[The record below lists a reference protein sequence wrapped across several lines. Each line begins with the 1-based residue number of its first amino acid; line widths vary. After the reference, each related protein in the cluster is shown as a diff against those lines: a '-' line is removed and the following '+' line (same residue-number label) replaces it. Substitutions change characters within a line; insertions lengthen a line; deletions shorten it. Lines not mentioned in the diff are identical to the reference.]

1 MLDLKFIISNLEE
14 VKEKT
19 KARNYSFDF
28 DSLIQKDALRKSVI
42 NEVEK
47 LKADRNAISKQVG
60 ILKREGKDTTELQEQ
75 VKRDA
80 GKMQELDGRLSE
92 IDEEIRSMLLNIP
105 NLIDDTT
112 PVGKDETEN
121 VMVRKWGEPRKFD
134 FEPKNHWD
142 IGADLGIIDFERGV
156 KIAESRFNVL
166 AGLGARLDRAISSLM
181 LDMHREKGYIEM
193 SVPYLV
199 NTKSMTGT
207 GQLPKFAEEAYV
219 CERDNLYLIS
229 TAEIPV
235 TNLYSDEILDLKQ
248 LPVKNTSLTACF
260 RREAG
265 SYGKD
270 TKGLIR
276 NHQFNKVELVKICA
290 QDKSI
295 EEHESLTY
303 DAEMVLQALNLPY
316 RVMALSSGDLGFS
329 SAKTYDLEVWLPG
342 QNCYREISSCSNF
355 KDFQA
360 RRANIRYRDAD
371 GKVKFAHTLN
381 GSGLAV
387 GRTLVAVLENYQNAD
402 GSVTIPEALRPYLG
416 GLDIIKKGYY

>member
-1 MLDLKFIISNLEE
+1 MLDIKYIIANIEE
-14 VKEKT
+14 VKRKT
-19 KARNYSFDF
+19 QERNYKFDF
-28 DSLIQKDALRKSVI
+28 DALIDTDRKRKDTIGKL
-42 NEVEK
+42 EK
-47 LKADRNAISKQVG
+47 LKAERNALSKKVG
-60 ILKREGKDTTELQEQ
+60 IMKREGADTSELQEQ
-75 VKRDA
+75 VKKDSSV
-80 GKMQELDGRLSE
+80 MQELDEQLGN
-92 IDEEIRSMLLNIP
+92 IDKELQNMLLNIP
-105 NLIDDTT
+105 NLIDDSV
-112 PVGKDETEN
+112 PIGKDETQNKEI
-121 VMVRKWGEPRKFD
+121 RRWGEPPVFD

-181 LDMHREKGYIEM
+181 LDMHREKGYREM

-199 NTKSMTGT
+199 NQKSMIGT
-207 GQLPKFAEEAYV
+207 GQLPKFAEEAYI

-235 TNLYSDEILDLKQ
+235 TNLYADEILDMKQ
-248 LPVKNTSLTACF
+248 LPIKNTALTACF

-265 SYGKD
+265 SYGRD

-276 NHQFNKVELVKICA
+276 NHQFNKVELVKI
-290 QDKSI
+290 
-295 EEHESLTY
+295 T
-303 DAEMVLQALNLPY
+303 DAESSMAELEALTADAEAVLQSLNLPY

-329 SAKTYDLEVWLPG
+329 SSKTYDLEVWLPG

-360 RRANIRYRDAD
+360 RRANIRYRAAD
-371 GKVKFAHTLN
+371 GKPRFAHTLN

-387 GRTLVAVLENYQNAD
+387 GRTLVAILENYQNAD
-402 GSVTIPEALRPYLG
+402 GSVTVPEVLRSYLG
-416 GLDIIKKGYY
+416 ESVIRKA

>member
-80 GKMQELDGRLSE
+80 GRMQELDGRLSE

-290 QDKSI
+290 QDKSV
-295 EEHESLTY
+295 EEHESLTH

-387 GRTLVAVLENYQNAD
+387 GRTLVAVLENYQNED

-416 GLDIIKKGYY
+416 GLDIIKKG

>member
-1 MLDLKFIISNLEE
+1 MLNLKYIISNLEV

-19 KARNYSFDF
+19 KNRNYDFDF
-28 DSLIQKDALRKSVI
+28 DLLISENNKRKNII

-80 GKMQELDGRLSE
+80 SKMQELDEALSKC
-92 IDEEIRSMLLNIP
+92 DENIRNMLLNLP
-105 NLIDDTT
+105 NEIDDTT
-112 PVGKDETEN
+112 PVGKDENDN
-121 VMVRKWGEPRKFD
+121 VEVRKWGQPRKFD

-199 NTKSMTGT
+199 NTKAMIGT
-207 GQLPKFAEEAYV
+207 GQLPKFAEEAYI

-235 TNLYSDEILDLKQ
+235 TNLYADEILDNKD
-248 LPVKNTSLTACF
+248 LPIYNTSLTACF

-276 NHQFNKVELVKICA
+276 NHQFNKVELVKICSA
-290 QDKSI
+290 ETSH
-295 EEHESLTY
+295 EEHEKLTH

-316 RVMALSSGDLGFS
+316 RVMALSSGDIGFS

-355 KDFQA
+355 KDYQA
-360 RRANIRYRDAD
+360 RRANIRYRDKD

-402 GSVTIPEALRPYLG
+402 GSVTIPEVLRPYLG
-416 GLDIIKKGYY
+416 GLDIIKKG

>member
-1 MLDLKFIISNLEE
+1 MLDLKYILSNLDE

-19 KARNYSFDF
+19 KNRNYEFDF
-28 DSLIQKDALRKSVI
+28 DTLVAENSKRKDII

-60 ILKREGKDTTELQEQ
+60 ILKKDGKDTTELQEQ

-80 GKMQELDGRLSE
+80 SKMQELDAALNTC
-92 IDEEIRSMLLNIP
+92 DENIKNMLLNLP

-112 PVGKDETEN
+112 PVGKDENDN
-121 VMVRKWGEPRKFD
+121 VEVRKWGQPKKFD

-199 NTKSMTGT
+199 NTKSMIGT
-207 GQLPKFAEEAYV
+207 GQLPKFAEEAYI

-235 TNLYSDEILDLKQ
+235 TNLYSDEILDNKD
-248 LPVKNTSLTACF
+248 LPIYNTSLTACF

-276 NHQFNKVELVKICA
+276 NHQFNKVELVKICSA
-290 QDKSI
+290 ETSV
-295 EEHESLTY
+295 EEHEKLTH

-316 RVMALSSGDLGFS
+316 RVMALSSGDIGFS

-355 KDFQA
+355 KDYQA
-360 RRANIRYRDAD
+360 RRANIRYRDKD

-416 GLDIIKKGYY
+416 GLDIIKKG

>member
-1 MLDLKFIISNLEE
+1 MLDLKYIISNLDV

-19 KARNYSFDF
+19 KNRNYDFDF
-28 DSLIQKDALRKSVI
+28 DLLISENNKRKNII

-47 LKADRNAISKQVG
+47 LKADRNTISKQVG

-80 GKMQELDGRLSE
+80 SKMQELDEALSKC
-92 IDEEIRSMLLNIP
+92 DENIRNMLLNLP
-105 NLIDDTT
+105 NEIDDTT
-112 PVGKDETEN
+112 PVGKDENDN
-121 VMVRKWGEPRKFD
+121 VEVRKWGEPRKFD
-134 FEPKNHWD
+134 FEPRNHWD

-199 NTKSMTGT
+199 NTKAMIGT
-207 GQLPKFAEEAYV
+207 GQLPKFAEEAYI

-235 TNLYSDEILDLKQ
+235 TNLYADEILDSKD
-248 LPVKNTSLTACF
+248 LPIYNTSLTACF

-276 NHQFNKVELVKICA
+276 NHQFNKVELVKICSA
-290 QDKSI
+290 ETSI
-295 EEHESLTY
+295 EEHEKLTH

-316 RVMALSSGDLGFS
+316 RVMALSSGDIGFS

-355 KDFQA
+355 KDYQA
-360 RRANIRYRDAD
+360 RRANIRYRDKD

-402 GSVTIPEALRPYLG
+402 GSVTIPEVLRPYLG
-416 GLDIIKKGYY
+416 GLDIIKKG

>member
-1 MLDLKFIISNLEE
+1 MLDLKYILSNLDE

-19 KARNYSFDF
+19 KNRNYEFDF
-28 DSLIQKDALRKSVI
+28 NTLVAENSKRKDII

-60 ILKREGKDTTELQEQ
+60 ILKKEGKDTTELQEQ

-80 GKMQELDGRLSE
+80 SKMQELDAALNTC
-92 IDEEIRSMLLNIP
+92 DENIKNMLLNLP
-105 NLIDDTT
+105 NIIDDTT
-112 PVGKDETEN
+112 PVGKDENHN
-121 VMVRKWGEPRKFD
+121 VEVRKWGEPKKFD

-181 LDMHREKGYIEM
+181 LDMHREKGYVEM

-199 NTKSMTGT
+199 NTKSMIGT
-207 GQLPKFAEEAYV
+207 GQLPKFAEEAYI

-235 TNLYSDEILDLKQ
+235 TNLYSDEILDNKD
-248 LPVKNTSLTACF
+248 LPIYNTSLTACF

-276 NHQFNKVELVKICA
+276 NHQFNKVELVKICSA
-290 QDKSI
+290 ETSV
-295 EEHESLTY
+295 EEHEKLTH

-316 RVMALSSGDLGFS
+316 RVMALSSGDIGFS

-355 KDFQA
+355 KDYQA
-360 RRANIRYRDAD
+360 RRANIRYRDKD

-416 GLDIIKKGYY
+416 GLDIIKKG

>member
-28 DSLIQKDALRKSVI
+28 DCLIQKDVLRKSVI
-42 NEVEK
+42 SEVEK
-47 LKADRNAISKQVG
+47 LKADRNAVSKQVG

-80 GKMQELDGRLSE
+80 GRMQELDSRLSE

-112 PVGKDETEN
+112 PIGKDETEN
-121 VMVRKWGEPRKFD
+121 VIVRKWGEPRKFD

-142 IGADLGIIDFERGV
+142 IGVDLGIIDFERGV

-199 NTKSMTGT
+199 NTKSMVGT
-207 GQLPKFAEEAYV
+207 GQLPKFAEEAYI

-290 QDKSI
+290 QDKSV
-295 EEHESLTY
+295 EEHESLTH

-371 GKVKFAHTLN
+371 GKVKLD
-381 GSGLAV
+381 
-387 GRTLVAVLENYQNAD
+387 RK
-402 GSVTIPEALRPYLG
+402 SVV
-416 GLDIIKKGYY
+416 

>member
-1 MLDLKFIISNLEE
+1 MLDLKYIISNLEV

-19 KARNYSFDF
+19 KNRNYDFDF
-28 DSLIQKDALRKSVI
+28 DLLISENNKRKNII

-80 GKMQELDGRLSE
+80 SKMQELDEALSKC
-92 IDEEIRSMLLNIP
+92 DENIRNMLLNLP
-105 NLIDDTT
+105 NEIDDTT
-112 PVGKDETEN
+112 PVGKDENDN
-121 VMVRKWGEPRKFD
+121 VEVRKWGQPRKFD

-199 NTKSMTGT
+199 NTKAMIGT
-207 GQLPKFAEEAYV
+207 GQLPKFAEEAYI

-235 TNLYSDEILDLKQ
+235 TNLYADEILDNKD
-248 LPVKNTSLTACF
+248 LPIYNTSLTACF

-276 NHQFNKVELVKICA
+276 NHQFNKVELVKICSA
-290 QDKSI
+290 ETSH
-295 EEHESLTY
+295 EEHEKLTH

-316 RVMALSSGDLGFS
+316 RVMALSSGDIGFS
-329 SAKTYDLEVWLPG
+329 SAKTYDLEVWLSG

-355 KDFQA
+355 KDYQA
-360 RRANIRYRDAD
+360 RRANIRYRDKD

-402 GSVTIPEALRPYLG
+402 GSVTIPEVLRPYLG
-416 GLDIIKKGYY
+416 GLDIIKKG

>member
-1 MLDLKFIISNLEE
+1 MLDLKYIISNLEV

-19 KARNYSFDF
+19 KNRNYDFDF
-28 DSLIQKDALRKSVI
+28 DLLISENNKRKNII

-80 GKMQELDGRLSE
+80 SKMQELDEALSKC
-92 IDEEIRSMLLNIP
+92 DENIRNMLLNLP
-105 NLIDDTT
+105 NEIDDTI
-112 PVGKDETEN
+112 PVGKDENDN
-121 VMVRKWGEPRKFD
+121 VEVRKWGQPRKFD

-199 NTKSMTGT
+199 NTKAMIGT
-207 GQLPKFAEEAYV
+207 GQLPKFAEEAYI

-235 TNLYSDEILDLKQ
+235 TNLYADEILDNKD
-248 LPVKNTSLTACF
+248 LPIYNTSLTACF

-276 NHQFNKVELVKICA
+276 NHQFNKVELVKICSA
-290 QDKSI
+290 ETSH
-295 EEHESLTY
+295 EEHEKLTH

-316 RVMALSSGDLGFS
+316 RVMALSSGDIGFS

-355 KDFQA
+355 KDYQA
-360 RRANIRYRDAD
+360 RRANIRYRDKD

-402 GSVTIPEALRPYLG
+402 GSVTIPEVLRPYLG
-416 GLDIIKKGYY
+416 GLDIIKKG

>member
-28 DSLIQKDALRKSVI
+28 NSLIQKDALRKSVI

-75 VKRDA
+75 VKKDA
-80 GKMQELDGRLSE
+80 GKMQELDSKLAE

-121 VMVRKWGEPRKFD
+121 VEIRRWGEPRKFD

-181 LDMHREKGYIEM
+181 LDMHREKGYVEM

-199 NTKSMTGT
+199 NTKSMIGT

-290 QDKSI
+290 QDKSV
-295 EEHESLTY
+295 EEHESLTH

-329 SAKTYDLEVWLPG
+329 SSKTYDLEV
-342 QNCYREISSCSNF
+342 CF

-416 GLDIIKKGYY
+416 GLDIIKKG

>member
-1 MLDLKFIISNLEE
+1 MLDLKYILSNLDE

-19 KARNYSFDF
+19 KNRNYEFDF
-28 DSLIQKDALRKSVI
+28 DTLVAENSKRKDII

-60 ILKREGKDTTELQEQ
+60 ILKKEGKDTTELQEQ

-80 GKMQELDGRLSE
+80 SKMQELDAALNTC
-92 IDEEIRSMLLNIP
+92 DENIKNMLLNLP

-112 PVGKDETEN
+112 PVGKDEKDN
-121 VMVRKWGEPRKFD
+121 VEVRKWGQPKKFD

-199 NTKSMTGT
+199 NTKSMIGT
-207 GQLPKFAEEAYV
+207 GQLPKFAEEAYI

-235 TNLYSDEILDLKQ
+235 TNLYSDEILDNKTLFGWAHAVQSIDFTTKMITKKCT
-248 LPVKNTSLTACF
+248 VIAWEEMYEEGRYVFYKNRELAG
-260 RREAG
+260 EAG
-265 SYGKD
+265 ILQAILYG
-270 TKGLIR
+270 GIMP
-276 NHQFNKVELVKICA
+276 
-290 QDKSI
+290 
-295 EEHESLTY
+295 Y
-303 DAEMVLQALNLPY
+303 DAKIAILGNGQTAKGAMRVL
-316 RVMALSSGDLGFS
+316 SGLGANVDVYNRRLEKLFI
-329 SAKTYDLEVWLPG
+329 KNMTEYDILV
-342 QNCYREISSCSNF
+342 NCILWDTSRKDRIIYREDL
-355 KDFQA
+355 K
-360 RRANIRYRDAD
+360 R
-371 GKVKFAHTLN
+371 L
-381 GSGLAV
+381 
-387 GRTLVAVLENYQNAD
+387 
-402 GSVTIPEALRPYLG
+402 
-416 GLDIIKKGYY
+416 KKGAMIIDISCDPNLEIETSHATSISDPVYMVD

>member
-1 MLDLKFIISNLEE
+1 MLDLKYILSNLDE

-19 KARNYSFDF
+19 KNRNYEFDF
-28 DSLIQKDALRKSVI
+28 DTLVAENSKRKDII

-60 ILKREGKDTTELQEQ
+60 ILKKEGKNTTELQEQ

-80 GKMQELDGRLSE
+80 SKMQELDAALNTC
-92 IDEEIRSMLLNIP
+92 DENIKNMLLNLP

-112 PVGKDETEN
+112 PVGKDEKDN
-121 VMVRKWGEPRKFD
+121 VEVRKWGEPKKFD

-199 NTKSMTGT
+199 NTKSMIGT
-207 GQLPKFAEEAYV
+207 GQLPKFAEEAYI

-235 TNLYSDEILDLKQ
+235 TNLYSDEILDNKD
-248 LPVKNTSLTACF
+248 LPIYNTSLTACF

-276 NHQFNKVELVKICA
+276 NHQFNKVELVKICSA
-290 QDKSI
+290 ETSV
-295 EEHESLTY
+295 EEHEKLTH

-316 RVMALSSGDLGFS
+316 RVMALSSGDIGFS

-355 KDFQA
+355 KDYQA
-360 RRANIRYRDAD
+360 RRANIRYRDKD

-416 GLDIIKKGYY
+416 GLDIIKKG

>member
-1 MLDLKFIISNLEE
+1 MLDLKYILSNLDE

-19 KARNYSFDF
+19 KNRNYEFDF
-28 DSLIQKDALRKSVI
+28 DTLVAENSKRKDII

-60 ILKREGKDTTELQEQ
+60 ILKKEGKDTTELQEQ

-80 GKMQELDGRLSE
+80 SKMQELDAALNTC
-92 IDEEIRSMLLNIP
+92 DENIKNMLLNLP

-112 PVGKDETEN
+112 PVGKDESDN
-121 VMVRKWGEPRKFD
+121 VEVRKWGQPKKFD

-199 NTKSMTGT
+199 NTKSMIGT
-207 GQLPKFAEEAYV
+207 GQLPKFAEEAYI

-235 TNLYSDEILDLKQ
+235 TNLYSDEILDNKD
-248 LPVKNTSLTACF
+248 LPIYNTSLTACF

-276 NHQFNKVELVKICA
+276 NHQFNKVELVKICSA
-290 QDKSI
+290 ETSV
-295 EEHESLTY
+295 EEHEKLTH

-316 RVMALSSGDLGFS
+316 RVMALSSGDIGFS

-355 KDFQA
+355 KDYQA
-360 RRANIRYRDAD
+360 RRANIRYRDKD

-416 GLDIIKKGYY
+416 GLDIIKKG

>member
-1 MLDLKFIISNLEE
+1 MLDLKYIISNLDV

-19 KARNYSFDF
+19 KNRNYDFDF
-28 DSLIQKDALRKSVI
+28 DLLISENNKRKNII

-80 GKMQELDGRLSE
+80 SKMQELDEALSKC
-92 IDEEIRSMLLNIP
+92 DENIRNMLLNLP
-105 NLIDDTT
+105 NEIDDTT
-112 PVGKDETEN
+112 PVGKDENDN
-121 VMVRKWGEPRKFD
+121 VEVRKWGEPRKFD
-134 FEPKNHWD
+134 FEPRNHWD

-199 NTKSMTGT
+199 NTKAMIGT
-207 GQLPKFAEEAYV
+207 GQLPKFAEEAYI

-235 TNLYSDEILDLKQ
+235 TNLYADEILDSKD
-248 LPVKNTSLTACF
+248 LPIYNTSLTACF

-276 NHQFNKVELVKICA
+276 NHQFNKVELVKICSA
-290 QDKSI
+290 ETSI
-295 EEHESLTY
+295 EEHEKLTH

-316 RVMALSSGDLGFS
+316 RVMALSSGDIGFS

-342 QNCYREISSCSNF
+342 QNCYREISSCSNY
-355 KDFQA
+355 KDYQA
-360 RRANIRYRDAD
+360 RRANIRYRDKD

-402 GSVTIPEALRPYLG
+402 GSVTIPEVLRPYLG
-416 GLDIIKKGYY
+416 GLDIIKKG

>member
-1 MLDLKFIISNLEE
+1 MLDLKYILSNLDE

-19 KARNYSFDF
+19 KNRNYEFDF
-28 DSLIQKDALRKSVI
+28 DTLVAENSKRKDII

-60 ILKREGKDTTELQEQ
+60 ILKKEGKNTTELQEQ

-80 GKMQELDGRLSE
+80 SKMQELDAALNTC
-92 IDEEIRSMLLNIP
+92 DENIKNMLLNLP

-112 PVGKDETEN
+112 PVGKDESDN
-121 VMVRKWGEPRKFD
+121 VEVRKWGQPKKFD

-199 NTKSMTGT
+199 NTKSMIGT
-207 GQLPKFAEEAYV
+207 GQLPKFAEEAYI

-235 TNLYSDEILDLKQ
+235 TNLYSDEILDNKD
-248 LPVKNTSLTACF
+248 LPIYNTSLTACF

-276 NHQFNKVELVKICA
+276 NHQFNKVELVKICSA
-290 QDKSI
+290 ETSV
-295 EEHESLTY
+295 EEHEKLTH

-316 RVMALSSGDLGFS
+316 RVMALSSGDIGFS

-342 QNCYREISSCSNF
+342 QNCYRDISSCSNF
-355 KDFQA
+355 KDYQA
-360 RRANIRYRDAD
+360 RRANIRYRDKD

-416 GLDIIKKGYY
+416 GLDIIKKG

>member
-1 MLDLKFIISNLEE
+1 MLDLKYIISNLDV

-19 KARNYSFDF
+19 KNRNYDFDF
-28 DSLIQKDALRKSVI
+28 DLLISENNKRKNII

-47 LKADRNAISKQVG
+47 LKADRNTISKQVG

-80 GKMQELDGRLSE
+80 SKMQELDEALSKC
-92 IDEEIRSMLLNIP
+92 DENIRNMLLNLP
-105 NLIDDTT
+105 NEIDDTT
-112 PVGKDETEN
+112 PVGKDENDN
-121 VMVRKWGEPRKFD
+121 VEVRKWGEPRKFD
-134 FEPKNHWD
+134 FEPRDHWD

-199 NTKSMTGT
+199 NTKAMIGT
-207 GQLPKFAEEAYV
+207 GQLPKFAEEAYI

-235 TNLYSDEILDLKQ
+235 TNLYADEILDSKD
-248 LPVKNTSLTACF
+248 LPIYNTSLTACF

-276 NHQFNKVELVKICA
+276 NHQFNKVELVKICSA
-290 QDKSI
+290 ETSI
-295 EEHESLTY
+295 EEHEKLTH

-316 RVMALSSGDLGFS
+316 RVMALSSGDIGFS

-355 KDFQA
+355 KDYQA
-360 RRANIRYRDAD
+360 RRANIRYRDKD

-402 GSVTIPEALRPYLG
+402 GSVTIPEVLRPYLG
-416 GLDIIKKGYY
+416 GLDIIKKG

>member
-1 MLDLKFIISNLEE
+1 MLDLKYILSNLDE

-19 KARNYSFDF
+19 KNRNYEFDF
-28 DSLIQKDALRKSVI
+28 DTLVAENSKRKDII

-60 ILKREGKDTTELQEQ
+60 ILKKEGKDTTELQEQ

-80 GKMQELDGRLSE
+80 SKMQELDAALNTC
-92 IDEEIRSMLLNIP
+92 DENIRNMLLNLP

-112 PVGKDETEN
+112 PVGKGEKDN
-121 VMVRKWGEPRKFD
+121 VEVRKWGQPKKFD

-181 LDMHREKGYIEM
+181 LNMHREKGYIEM

-199 NTKSMTGT
+199 NTKSMIGT
-207 GQLPKFAEEAYV
+207 GQLPKFAEEAYI

-235 TNLYSDEILDLKQ
+235 TNLYSDEILDNKD
-248 LPVKNTSLTACF
+248 LPIYNTSLTACF

-276 NHQFNKVELVKICA
+276 NHQFNKVELVKICSA
-290 QDKSI
+290 ETSV
-295 EEHESLTY
+295 EEHEKLTH

-316 RVMALSSGDLGFS
+316 RVMALSSGDIGFS

-355 KDFQA
+355 KDYQA
-360 RRANIRYRDAD
+360 RRANIRYRDKD

-416 GLDIIKKGYY
+416 GLDIIKKG

>member
-1 MLDLKFIISNLEE
+1 MLDLKFIISNLDE

-28 DSLIQKDALRKSVI
+28 DSLIEKDTLRKSII

-47 LKADRNAISKQVG
+47 LKADRNTISKQVG

-80 GKMQELDGRLSE
+80 GKMQELDNKLAVV
-92 IDEEIRSMLLNIP
+92 DEEIRSMLLNIP
-105 NLIDDTT
+105 NIIDDST
-112 PVGKDETEN
+112 PIGKDETEN
-121 VMVRKWGEPRKFD
+121 VEVRRWGEPRKFD

-142 IGADLGIIDFERGV
+142 IGANLGIIDFERGV
-156 KIAESRFNVL
+156 KIASSRFNVL

-199 NTKSMTGT
+199 NKKAMTGT
-207 GQLPKFAEEAYV
+207 GQLPKFAEEAYL
-219 CERDNLYLIS
+219 CEKDELYLIS

-235 TNLYSDEILDLKQ
+235 TNLYSDEILDIKQ

-290 QDKSI
+290 SDKSV
-295 EEHESLTY
+295 EEHESLTH

-360 RRANIRYRDAD
+360 RRANIRYRDTD

-402 GSVTIPEALRPYLG
+402 GSVTIPEVLRPYLG
-416 GLDIIKKGYY
+416 GLDIIKKG

>member
-1 MLDLKFIISNLEE
+1 MLDLKYILSNLDE

-19 KARNYSFDF
+19 KNRNYEFDF
-28 DSLIQKDALRKSVI
+28 DTLVAENSKRKDII

-60 ILKREGKDTTELQEQ
+60 ILKKEGKDTTELQEQ

-80 GKMQELDGRLSE
+80 SKMQELDAALNTC
-92 IDEEIRSMLLNIP
+92 DENIKNMLFNLP

-112 PVGKDETEN
+112 PVGKDEKDN
-121 VMVRKWGEPRKFD
+121 VEVRKWGQPKKFD

-199 NTKSMTGT
+199 NTKSMIGT
-207 GQLPKFAEEAYV
+207 GQLPKFAEEAYI

-235 TNLYSDEILDLKQ
+235 TNLYSDEILDNKD
-248 LPVKNTSLTACF
+248 LPIYNTSLTACF

-276 NHQFNKVELVKICA
+276 NHQFNKVELVKICSA
-290 QDKSI
+290 ETSV
-295 EEHESLTY
+295 EEHEKLTH

-316 RVMALSSGDLGFS
+316 RVMALSSGDIGFS

-355 KDFQA
+355 KDYQA
-360 RRANIRYRDAD
+360 RRANIRYRDKD

-416 GLDIIKKGYY
+416 GLDIIKKG

>member
-1 MLDLKFIISNLEE
+1 MLDLKYIISNLDV

-19 KARNYSFDF
+19 KNRNYDFDF
-28 DSLIQKDALRKSVI
+28 DLLISENNKRKNII

-80 GKMQELDGRLSE
+80 SKMQELDEALSKC
-92 IDEEIRSMLLNIP
+92 DENIRNMLLNLP
-105 NLIDDTT
+105 NEIDDTT
-112 PVGKDETEN
+112 PVGKDENDN
-121 VMVRKWGEPRKFD
+121 VEVRKWGEPRKFD

-199 NTKSMTGT
+199 NTKSMIGT
-207 GQLPKFAEEAYV
+207 GQLPKFAEEAYI

-235 TNLYSDEILDLKQ
+235 TNLYADEILDSKD
-248 LPVKNTSLTACF
+248 LPIYNTSLTACF

-276 NHQFNKVELVKICA
+276 NHQFNKVELVKICSA
-290 QDKSI
+290 ETSI
-295 EEHESLTY
+295 EEHEKLTH

-316 RVMALSSGDLGFS
+316 RVMALSSGDIGFS

-355 KDFQA
+355 KDYQA
-360 RRANIRYRDAD
+360 RRANIRYRDKD

-402 GSVTIPEALRPYLG
+402 GSVTIPEVLRPYLG
-416 GLDIIKKGYY
+416 GLDIIKKG

>member
-1 MLDLKFIISNLEE
+1 MLDLKYIISNLDV

-19 KARNYSFDF
+19 KNRNYDFDF
-28 DSLIQKDALRKSVI
+28 DLLISENNKRKNII

-80 GKMQELDGRLSE
+80 SKMQELDEALSKC
-92 IDEEIRSMLLNIP
+92 DENIRNMLLNLP
-105 NLIDDTT
+105 NEIDDTT
-112 PVGKDETEN
+112 PVGKDENDN
-121 VMVRKWGEPRKFD
+121 VEVRKWGEPRKFD
-134 FEPKNHWD
+134 FEPRNHWD

-199 NTKSMTGT
+199 NTKAMIGT
-207 GQLPKFAEEAYV
+207 GQLPKFAEEAYI

-235 TNLYSDEILDLKQ
+235 TNLYADEILDSKD
-248 LPVKNTSLTACF
+248 LPIYNTSLTACF

-276 NHQFNKVELVKICA
+276 NHQFNKVELVKICSA
-290 QDKSI
+290 ETSI
-295 EEHESLTY
+295 EEHEKLTH

-316 RVMALSSGDLGFS
+316 RVMALSSGDIGFS

-355 KDFQA
+355 KDYQA
-360 RRANIRYRDAD
+360 RRANIRYRDKD

-402 GSVTIPEALRPYLG
+402 GSVTIPEVLRPYLG
-416 GLDIIKKGYY
+416 GLDIIKKG

>member
-1 MLDLKFIISNLEE
+1 MLDLKYIISNLEV

-19 KARNYSFDF
+19 KNRNYDFDF
-28 DSLIQKDALRKSVI
+28 DLLISENNKRKNII

-80 GKMQELDGRLSE
+80 SKMQELDEALSKC
-92 IDEEIRSMLLNIP
+92 DENIRNMLLNLP
-105 NLIDDTT
+105 NEIDDTT
-112 PVGKDETEN
+112 PVGKDENDN
-121 VMVRKWGEPRKFD
+121 VEVRKWGQPRKFD

-199 NTKSMTGT
+199 NTKAMIGT
-207 GQLPKFAEEAYV
+207 GQLPKFAEEAYI

-235 TNLYSDEILDLKQ
+235 TNLYADEILDNKD
-248 LPVKNTSLTACF
+248 LPIYNTSLTACF

-276 NHQFNKVELVKICA
+276 NHQFNKVELVKICSA
-290 QDKSI
+290 ETSY
-295 EEHESLTY
+295 EEHEKLTH

-316 RVMALSSGDLGFS
+316 RVMALSSGDIGFS

-355 KDFQA
+355 KDYQA
-360 RRANIRYRDAD
+360 RRANIRYRDKD

-402 GSVTIPEALRPYLG
+402 GSVTIPEVLRPYLG
-416 GLDIIKKGYY
+416 GLDIIKKG

>member
-1 MLDLKFIISNLEE
+1 MLDLKYILSNLDE

-19 KARNYSFDF
+19 KNRNYDFDF
-28 DSLIQKDALRKSVI
+28 DTLVEENTRRKNII

-80 GKMQELDGRLSE
+80 SKMQELDESLAKC
-92 IDEEIRSMLLNIP
+92 DENIRNMLLNLP
-105 NLIDDTT
+105 NLVDDTT
-112 PVGKDETEN
+112 PVGKDENDN
-121 VMVRKWGEPRKFD
+121 VEVRRWGEPRKFD

-199 NTKSMTGT
+199 NTKAMIGT
-207 GQLPKFAEEAYV
+207 GQLPKFAEEAYI

-235 TNLYSDEILDLKQ
+235 TNLYADEILDIKD
-248 LPVKNTSLTACF
+248 LPVYNTSLTACF

-276 NHQFNKVELVKICA
+276 NHQFNKVELVKICSA
-290 QDKSI
+290 ETSV
-295 EEHESLTY
+295 EEHEKLTH

-316 RVMALSSGDLGFS
+316 RVMALSSGDIGFS

-355 KDFQA
+355 KDYQA
-360 RRANIRYRDAD
+360 RRANIRYRDKE

-416 GLDIIKKGYY
+416 GLDIIKKG

>member
-1 MLDLKFIISNLEE
+1 MLDLKYIISNLEV

-19 KARNYSFDF
+19 KNRNYDFDF
-28 DSLIQKDALRKSVI
+28 DLLISENNKRKNII

-80 GKMQELDGRLSE
+80 SKMQELDEALSKC
-92 IDEEIRSMLLNIP
+92 DENIRNMLLNLP
-105 NLIDDTT
+105 NEIDDTT
-112 PVGKDETEN
+112 PVGKDENEN
-121 VMVRKWGEPRKFD
+121 VEVRKWGQPRKFD

-199 NTKSMTGT
+199 NTKAMIGT
-207 GQLPKFAEEAYV
+207 GQLPKFAEEAYI

-235 TNLYSDEILDLKQ
+235 TNLYADEILDNKD
-248 LPVKNTSLTACF
+248 LPIYNTSLTACF

-276 NHQFNKVELVKICA
+276 NHQFNKVELVKICSA
-290 QDKSI
+290 ETSH
-295 EEHESLTY
+295 EEHEKLTH

-316 RVMALSSGDLGFS
+316 RVMALSSGDIGFS

-355 KDFQA
+355 KDYQA
-360 RRANIRYRDAD
+360 RRANIRYRDKY

-402 GSVTIPEALRPYLG
+402 GSVTIPEVLRPYLG
-416 GLDIIKKGYY
+416 GLDIIKKG

>member
-1 MLDLKFIISNLEE
+1 MLDLKYIISNLEV

-19 KARNYSFDF
+19 KNRNYDFDF
-28 DSLIQKDALRKSVI
+28 DLLISENNKRKNII

-80 GKMQELDGRLSE
+80 SKMQELDEALSKC
-92 IDEEIRSMLLNIP
+92 DENIRNMLLNLP
-105 NLIDDTT
+105 NEIDDTT
-112 PVGKDETEN
+112 PVGKDENEN
-121 VMVRKWGEPRKFD
+121 VEVRKWGQPRKFD

-199 NTKSMTGT
+199 NTKAMIGT
-207 GQLPKFAEEAYV
+207 GQLPKFAEEAYI

-235 TNLYSDEILDLKQ
+235 TNLYADEILDNKD
-248 LPVKNTSLTACF
+248 LPIYNTSLTACF

-276 NHQFNKVELVKICA
+276 NHQFNKVELVKICSA
-290 QDKSI
+290 ETSH
-295 EEHESLTY
+295 EEHEKLTH

-316 RVMALSSGDLGFS
+316 RVMALSSGDIGFS

-355 KDFQA
+355 KDYQA
-360 RRANIRYRDAD
+360 RRANIRYRDKD

-402 GSVTIPEALRPYLG
+402 GSVTIPEVLRPYLG
-416 GLDIIKKGYY
+416 GLDIIKKG

>member
-1 MLDLKFIISNLEE
+1 MLDLKYILSNLDE

-19 KARNYSFDF
+19 KNRNYEFDF
-28 DSLIQKDALRKSVI
+28 DTLVAENSKRKDII

-60 ILKREGKDTTELQEQ
+60 ILKKEGKDTTELQEQ

-80 GKMQELDGRLSE
+80 SKMQELDAALNTC
-92 IDEEIRSMLLNIP
+92 DENIKNMLLNLP

-112 PVGKDETEN
+112 PVGKDENDN
-121 VMVRKWGEPRKFD
+121 VEVRKWGQPKKFD

-199 NTKSMTGT
+199 NTKSMIGT
-207 GQLPKFAEEAYV
+207 GQLPKFAEEAYI

-235 TNLYSDEILDLKQ
+235 TNLYSDEILDNKD
-248 LPVKNTSLTACF
+248 LPIYNTSLTACF

-276 NHQFNKVELVKICA
+276 NHQFNKVELVKICSA
-290 QDKSI
+290 ETSV
-295 EEHESLTY
+295 EEHEKLTH

-316 RVMALSSGDLGFS
+316 RVMALSSGDIGFS

-355 KDFQA
+355 KDYQA
-360 RRANIRYRDAD
+360 RRANIRYRDKD

-416 GLDIIKKGYY
+416 GLDIIKKG

>member
-1 MLDLKFIISNLEE
+1 MLDLKYIISNLEV

-19 KARNYSFDF
+19 KNRNYDFDF
-28 DSLIQKDALRKSVI
+28 DLLISENNKRKNII

-80 GKMQELDGRLSE
+80 SKMQELDEALSKC
-92 IDEEIRSMLLNIP
+92 DENIRNMLLNLP
-105 NLIDDTT
+105 NEIDDTT
-112 PVGKDETEN
+112 PVGKDENDN
-121 VMVRKWGEPRKFD
+121 VEVRKWGQPRKFD

-199 NTKSMTGT
+199 NTKAMIGT
-207 GQLPKFAEEAYV
+207 GQLPKFAEEAYI

-235 TNLYSDEILDLKQ
+235 TNLYADEILDNKD
-248 LPVKNTSLTACF
+248 LPIYNTSLTACF

-276 NHQFNKVELVKICA
+276 NHQFNKVELVKICSA
-290 QDKSI
+290 ETSH
-295 EEHESLTY
+295 EEHEKLTH

-316 RVMALSSGDLGFS
+316 RVMALSSGDIGFS

-355 KDFQA
+355 KDYQA
-360 RRANIRYRDAD
+360 RRANIRYRDKD

-402 GSVTIPEALRPYLG
+402 GSVTIPEVLRPYLG
-416 GLDIIKKGYY
+416 GLDIIKKG